1 MNWFHNLPISRKLM
15 FGFLF
20 VGAFT
25 LLLGLF
31 AMERLRRSNDEIV
44 QFQSRS
50 MPAVQAIAEIRA
62 QLGEFRTFEMAQIS
76 RSNDPDAVSDY
87 TKRMSDARAIAEDQY
102 KSLAELPLEEDE
114 QQLLNNISA
123 KMSAY
128 FASNENIQRAIQHG
142 DVAQAQSISDT
153 ASRPQRRELFTD
165 LKNFNTLESSNLANQ
180 VQQSQHNYATSIWLI
195 SGVLGGILVISVAL
209 SIFIA
214 KLISTPV
221 RQAVAAAKA
230 VAHGDLSIDLKST
243 RKDEVGELFRA
254 MGDMSQAIQN
264 VIAAQHTMDEQ
275 HRSGMTSHRID
286 SAQYTGEFKTL
297 VEAAN
302 SLVNTHIGIKMNMLR
317 VLEHYGQ
324 GDFSARMPQLPN
336 EQAKITHAME
346 SARENLLAINGD
358 IQRLVLAAS
367 NGDFTARG
375 DASRYKNDF
384 RVMVESLNTLMQKTE
399 TNLQDI
405 AVVLNAVSQGDL
417 TVHMSGTYHGVFHR
431 MQQDANQ
438 TVAQL
443 LEIVSSIQEA
453 SQSISMAASE
463 ISVGNNEL
471 SARTEQQAANLEE
484 TAASME
490 ELTSTVRQNAE
501 NALSANSGA
510 SEAYTVAEN
519 GQKTVQDVV
528 NVMQEIEKSAIQMR
542 DIVGVIDR
550 LAFQTNILSLNA
562 AVEAARAGDSGKG
575 FAVVAG
581 EIRALAQSSAE
592 SAKDIRKLIDTSTN
606 LITQGAKNAQQ
617 AGSTIDDVRRAVG
630 QVRTKM
636 EEISLASREQSS
648 GIEQVNTT
656 VVSMDEVTQQN
667 AAMVEEAAAA
677 ARALEEQSQLLMRSV
692 GAFKTHQRTPAK
704 PSLAIEKSRVTR
716 PVRASAQEWKEF

>member
-25 LLLGLF
+25 VLLGLF
-31 AMERLRRSNDEIV
+31 AMDRLSRSNDEII
-44 QFQSRS
+44 QFQSRL
-50 MPAVQAIAEIRA
+50 MPSVQAVGEIRA
-62 QLGEFRTFEMAQIS
+62 QMGEFRTFEMAQIS
-76 RSNDPDAVSDY
+76 RADDKAAFSDYVKRMENARSIVEDQHQILKNLVVSDQEGELL
-87 TKRMSDARAIAEDQY
+87 SAISS
-102 KSLAELPLEEDE
+102 KLSV
-114 QQLLNNISA
+114 
-123 KMSAY
+123 Y
-128 FASNENIQRAIQHG
+128 FASNDRIQAALKRG
-142 DVAQAQSISDT
+142 DTVEAQTISDT
-153 ASRPQRRELFTD
+153 NSRPQRRELFEA
-165 LKNFNTLESSNLANQ
+165 LKEFNDHESTALNQQVAQAQSNYTTN
-180 VQQSQHNYATSIWLI
+180 IWLI
-195 SGVLGGILVISVAL
+195 VAVLGGILVVSVAL
-209 SIFIA
+209 STFIA

-221 RQAVAAAKA
+221 RQAVHAAKA
-230 VAHGDLSIDLKST
+230 VAHGDFSVELNSV
-243 RKDEVGELFRA
+243 RKDEVGELIRA
-254 MGDMSQAIQN
+254 MGDMSSIIKN
-264 VIAAQHTMDEQ
+264 VITAQNIMDEH
-275 HRSGMTSHRID
+275 HRNGLISHRID
-286 SAQYTGEFKTL
+286 SLQYEGEFKNL

-302 SLVNTHIGIKMNMLR
+302 SLVNNHITIKSQMVE
-317 VLEHYGQ
+317 VLERYAQ
-324 GDFSARMPQLPN
+324 GDFSARMVQLPN
-336 EQAKITHAME
+336 EQAKITQAME

-384 RVMVESLNTLMQKTE
+384 RVMVESLNTLMHKTE
-399 TNLQDI
+399 TNLHDI
-405 AVVLNAVSQGDL
+405 AAVLNAVAQGDL
-417 TVHMSGTYHGVFHR
+417 TAHMNGTYHGVFNR
-431 MQQDANQ
+431 MQQDTNQ

-453 SQSISMAASE
+453 SQSISLAASE

-501 NALSANSGA
+501 NAVSANTGA
-510 SEAYTVAEN
+510 SGAYTVAES
-519 GQKTVQDVV
+519 GQKAVQDVI
-528 NVMQEIEKSAIQMR
+528 NVMQQIESSAIQMR

-581 EIRALAQSSAE
+581 EIRALAQSSAA
-592 SAKDIRKLIDTSTN
+592 SAKDIRKLIDTSTS

-617 AGSTIDDVRRAVG
+617 AGSTIDDVRKAVG
-630 QVRTKM
+630 QVRSKM
-636 EEISLASREQSS
+636 EEIALASREQSS

-656 VVSMDEVTQQN
+656 VVAMDEVTQQN

-692 GAFKTHQRTPAK
+692 GVFKTHQRTSK
-704 PSLAIEKSRVTR
+704 PSVSVQKSRVTSS
-716 PVRASAQEWKEF
+716 VSSATPQWTEF

>member
-25 LLLGLF
+25 VLLGLF
-31 AMERLRRSNDEIV
+31 AMDRLSRSNDEIV
-44 QFQSRS
+44 QFQNRL
-50 MPAVQAIAEIRA
+50 MPSVQAIGEIRA
-62 QLGEFRTFEMAQIS
+62 QMGEFRTFEMAQIS
-76 RSNDPDAVSDY
+76 RVDDKAAFSDY
-87 TKRMSDARAIAEDQY
+87 VKRMANARSIVEDQH
-102 KSLAELPLEEDE
+102 KILQNLVVSNQEAD
-114 QQLLNNISA
+114 LLSAISS
-123 KMSAY
+123 KLSVY
-128 FASNENIQRAIQHG
+128 FASNERIQSALKRG
-142 DVAQAQSISDT
+142 DTGQAQTISDTDSRPQRRDLFEALKAFNDHETTALNQQVAQAQS
-153 ASRPQRRELFTD
+153 
-165 LKNFNTLESSNLANQ
+165 
-180 VQQSQHNYATSIWLI
+180 NYTTNIWLI
-195 SGVLGGILVISVAL
+195 VAVLGGILVVSVVL
-209 SIFIA
+209 STFIA

-221 RQAVAAAKA
+221 RQAVQAAKA
-230 VAHGDLSIDLKST
+230 VALGDFSVEMNST
-243 RKDEVGELFRA
+243 RKDEVGELIRA
-254 MGDMSQAIQN
+254 MGDMSAIIKNVITDQN
-264 VIAAQHTMDEQ
+264 VMDEH
-275 HRSGMTSHRID
+275 HRNGLISHRID
-286 SAQYTGEFKTL
+286 SVQYKGEFKNL

-302 SLVNTHIGIKMNMLR
+302 SLVNNHIGIKSQMVE
-317 VLEHYGQ
+317 VLERYAQ
-324 GDFSARMPQLPN
+324 GDFSARMVQLPN

-346 SARENLLAINGD
+346 SARKNLLAINGD

-375 DASRYKNDF
+375 DTSRYKNDF
-384 RVMVESLNTLMQKTE
+384 RVMVESLNTLMHKTE
-399 TNLQDI
+399 ANLQDI
-405 AVVLNAVSQGDL
+405 AVVLNAVAQGDL
-417 TVHMSGTYHGVFHR
+417 TIHMSGTYHGIFNR
-431 MQQDANQ
+431 MQQDTNQ

-453 SQSISMAASE
+453 SQSISLAASE

-501 NALSANSGA
+501 NAVSANAGASGA
-510 SEAYTVAEN
+510 YIVAES
-519 GQKTVQDVV
+519 GQKAVGDVV
-528 NVMQEIEKSAIQMR
+528 SVMQEIEASAVQMR

-575 FAVVAG
+575 FAVVAS

-592 SAKDIRKLIDTSTN
+592 SAKGIRKLIDTSTT

-617 AGSTIDDVRRAVG
+617 AGSTIDDVRKAVG
-630 QVRTKM
+630 QVRSKM
-636 EEISLASREQSS
+636 EEISLASREQSA

-656 VVSMDEVTQQN
+656 VVAMDEVTQQN

-692 GAFKTHQRTPAK
+692 GVFKTNQPQNAK
-704 PSLAIEKSRVTR
+704 PSLSVQSRVTR
-716 PVRASAQEWKEF
+716 PIGVSKKQWTEF

>member
-25 LLLGLF
+25 VLLGLF
-31 AMERLRRSNDEIV
+31 AMDRLKRSNDEIV
-44 QFQSRS
+44 QFQSRL
-50 MPAVQAIAEIRA
+50 MPSVQAIGEIRA
-62 QLGEFRTFEMAQIS
+62 QMGEFRTFEMGQIS
-76 RSNDPDAVSDY
+76 RAEDKEAFADY
-87 TKRMSDARAIAEDQY
+87 VKRMANARRIVEDQN
-102 KSLAELPLEEDE
+102 KILEGLVMSDQERD
-114 QQLLNNISA
+114 LRSA
-123 KMSAY
+123 IYNKLSVY
-128 FASNENIQRAIQHG
+128 FASNERIQAALKSGDIVQAQAISDTSSRPQRRDLFEALKAFNDHEALSLNQQ
-142 DVAQAQSISDT
+142 VAQAQS
-153 ASRPQRRELFTD
+153 
-165 LKNFNTLESSNLANQ
+165 
-180 VQQSQHNYATSIWLI
+180 NYTTNIWLI
-195 SGVLGGILVISVAL
+195 VAVLGGILVVSVLL
-209 SIFIA
+209 STFIA

-221 RQAVAAAKA
+221 RQAVNAAKA
-230 VAHGDLSIDLKST
+230 VSHGDFSVALNST
-243 RKDEVGELFRA
+243 RKDEVGELIRA
-254 MGDMSQAIQN
+254 MGDMSSIIKN
-264 VIAAQHTMDEQ
+264 VIAEQNGMDEH
-275 HRSGMTSHRID
+275 HRNGLVSYRID
-286 SAQYTGEFKTL
+286 SLQYEGEFKNL

-302 SLVNTHIGIKMNMLR
+302 SLVNNHISIKSQMVE
-317 VLEHYGQ
+317 VLERYAQ
-324 GDFSARMPQLPN
+324 GDFSARMVQLPN

-375 DASRYKNDF
+375 DATRYKNDF

-399 TNLQDI
+399 TNLHDI

-417 TVHMSGTYHGVFHR
+417 TVHMNGTYHGVFNR
-431 MQQDANQ
+431 MQHDTNQ

-501 NALSANSGA
+501 NAVSASSGA
-510 SEAYTVAEN
+510 SGAYTVAEN
-519 GQKTVQDVV
+519 GQKAVEDVV
-528 NVMQEIEKSAIQMR
+528 TVMHEIEKSAVQMR

-592 SAKDIRKLIDTSTN
+592 SAKDIRKLIDTSTT

-617 AGSTIDDVRRAVG
+617 AGSTIDDVRQAVG
-630 QVRTKM
+630 QVRSKM

-656 VVSMDEVTQQN
+656 VVAMDEVTQQN

-692 GAFKTHQRTPAK
+692 GAFKTHQRTGTK
-704 PSLAIEKSRVTR
+704 PSLSVQKSRVTR
-716 PVRASAQEWKEF
+716 PVSMPKNQWTEF